1 MDNLRSHKRL
11 SEGEPSRSAKRP
23 MVDGNVASSHDRLE
37 RVRSSNFLYNH
48 PSPETTPAPSQVQ
61 ELYEVQQI
69 IANLAEVPLIDNTNG
84 EARLREFLVPS
95 IGLGP
100 AGRDHLRFTDIT
112 REASDQAGPSDHLR
126 QLDQL
131 EQKLPQRAEAPHQV
145 SQTDIIRLMK
155 QIEDAPL
162 TWERRREKLK
172 CLIQSYQS
180 PEQGQAILPQRHEG
194 QDQAGPSHHGNAQR
208 ESISEQKRTWTTEEL
223 HQLVD
228 EMVQIKNFNH
238 KNFQKDLSEESQAIL
253 EQLNMYGKSLNGQ
266 EWEDMQI
273 RLKKHNLMNKDK
285 RYRYLFARYE
295 TTRNLQKQRE
305 LAADV
310 KAKQQGFK
318 NRHERLSRKKQ
329 RLNDASK
336 L

>member
-1 MDNLRSHKRL
+1 VRTESFPQPTDARREETAEPRPGSLQQRRELPPSH
-11 SEGEPSRSAKRP
+11 EGEKRQSDE
-23 MVDGNVASSHDRLE
+23 VSSSKRQRIDFATRQYQLHEQQQGKGKELDPLE
-37 RVRSSNFLYNH
+37 AY
-48 PSPETTPAPSQVQ
+48 
-61 ELYEVQQI
+61 
-69 IANLAEVPLIDNTNG
+69 DK
-84 EARLREFLVPS
+84 
-95 IGLGP
+95 
-100 AGRDHLRFTDIT
+100 
-112 REASDQAGPSDHLR
+112 AGPSHHPR

-131 EQKLPQRAEAPHQV
+131 EQKLLQRAEAPHQV
-145 SQTDIIRLMK
+145 GQTDIIRLMK
-155 QIEDAPL
+155 QIEVAPL

-208 ESISEQKRTWTTEEL
+208 ESISEQKRTWITEEL

-228 EMVQIKNFNH
+228 EMVQIKDFNH
-238 KNFQKDLSEESQAIL
+238 KTFQTSLSDESQAIC
-253 EQLNMYGKSLNGQ
+253 EQLNKYGRSLNDQ
-266 EWEDMQI
+266 EWMEIKARFGEHKVFYQ
-273 RLKKHNLMNKDK
+273 DK
-285 RYRYLFARYE
+285 RYKYLRTRTE

-329 RLNDASK
+329 RLNGASE